1 MRLPAPGTLWALMRR
16 YHVTTFGCQMN
27 AHDSER
33 IKGMLEELGLGEAAG
48 PDEAD
53 VVVFNTCTIREKPD
67 QKLAAYMGAA
77 SARKRAD
84 PDRVIAVGGC
94 YAEAQ
99 RERIFEL
106 YPAVDVAFG
115 PGSIAHLGEW
125 LGAGGVGVARG
136 RFGLDDRDFAAEL
149 PMHNERTF
157 QAWVQV
163 SMGCNSKCSYCIVPA
178 VRGRERSR
186 RPGEILAE
194 VQRLA
199 DSGVKELTLLGQN
212 VNSWGRDLLPDVSTE
227 FGELLRACDA
237 VEGIDRIR
245 FTSPHPKDFRE
256 PVIAAMAD
264 CGAVCEQ
271 VHLPLQS
278 GSTRILKAMRRTY
291 SRERYLALVDRMRD
305 AIPDL
310 AVGTDIIVGFPGETE
325 ADFRETL
332 EVVAEVGYD
341 SAFTFVYSPR
351 NGTEAA
357 SMDDQVPHEVKTER
371 MERLVELTQRMARER
386 NEARVG
392 RVEEVLVEGPS
403 RTDASV
409 LRGRTR
415 RNTTVNFSGSA
426 SAGELVDVVVE
437 SATSTTLRGT
447 QRSLVRA

>member
-1 MRLPAPGTLWALMRR
+1 MRR

-33 IKGMLEELGLGEAAG
+33 IKGMLEELGLGEAPTA
-48 PDEAD
+48 DEAD

-67 QKLAAYMGAA
+67 QKLAAHMGEAA
-77 SARKRAD
+77 ARKRED
-84 PDRVIAVGGC
+84 PGRVIAVGGC
-94 YAEAQ
+94 FAEAQ

-125 LGAGGVGVARG
+125 LGAGGEGVARG
-136 RFGLDDRDFAAEL
+136 RFGLDDRAFAAEL
-149 PMHNERTF
+149 PAHNERSF

-163 SMGCNSKCSYCIVPA
+163 SMGCNSKCSYCIVPF
-178 VRGRERSR
+178 VRGREVSR
-186 RPGEILAE
+186 RPGEIVAE

-199 DSGVKELTLLGQN
+199 EAGVRELTLLGQN
-212 VNSWGRDLLPDVSTE
+212 VNSWGRDLLPDIRTG

-237 VEGIDRIR
+237 VDGIERIR

-256 PVIAAMAD
+256 PVIEAIAECA
-264 CGAVCEQ
+264 AVCEH

-278 GSTRILKAMRRTY
+278 GSSRVLKAMRRTY
-291 SRERYLALVDRMRD
+291 SRERYLALAERLRA

-325 ADFRETL
+325 ADFCETL
-332 EVVAEVGYD
+332 EVVEEVGYD

-351 NGTEAA
+351 TGTEAA
-357 SMDDQVPHEVKTER
+357 SLPDQVPHEVKIER
-371 MERLVELTQRMARER
+371 MERLVELTQRVAHER

-392 RVEEVLVEGPS
+392 RFEEVLVEGPS
-403 RTDASV
+403 RTDPEV

-415 RNTTVNFSGSA
+415 RNTTVNFRGDA
-426 SAGELVDVVVE
+426 VAGDFAEVLIE
-437 SATSTTLRGT
+437 SATSTTLRGV
-447 QRSLVRA
+447 QRSLVAA